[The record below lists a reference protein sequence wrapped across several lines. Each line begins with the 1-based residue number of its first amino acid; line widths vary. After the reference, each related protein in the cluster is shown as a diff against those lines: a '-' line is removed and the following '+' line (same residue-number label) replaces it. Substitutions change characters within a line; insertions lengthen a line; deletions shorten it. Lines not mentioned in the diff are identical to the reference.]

1 MQIFKTALEFGDKK
15 DVLENKAEINGKI
28 EPNINLIVTIDEID
42 SEINQHQIIS
52 LVALIDFFGSWSAY
66 KP

>member
-28 EPNINLIVTIDEID
+28 EPNINLIVKIDEID

>member
-15 DVLENKAEINGKI
+15 DVLENKTEINGKI
-28 EPNINLIVTIDEID
+28 EPNINLIVKIDEID